1 MNGVLLTVLATA
13 ISAASAPPTSPTLAT
28 EEVALRHARELLRN
42 TPLVDGHNDTAWLIR
57 EDLTAHGAVELYDL
71 RKPGRDETDLAR
83 LRAGGVSA
91 QFWSAWIPSLDA
103 GSARMQLEQIDIARR
118 MIAAYP
124 EVLVFATRASDIQ
137 AAKRAGKIASF
148 LGMENG
154 RALENSL
161 GALRAYYDLGVRYMT
176 LTHGRNT
183 DWADSATD
191 EPKHG
196 GLTAFGREV
205 VREMNRLGMLV
216 DISHVSPAVMNQV
229 LDVSEAPVIFSHS
242 SAKAVTNHPRNVP
255 DEVLRRMAKNG
266 GVVMVTFVPPFVSAE
281 LAEWYRPLEK
291 VMQVSSVAE
300 LHRLEA
306 ERARIAGPPPKATLA
321 QVADH
326 IEHVAKVAGVDH
338 VGIGSDFAGDSG
350 PVGLEDVSR
359 YPYLFAELIRRGWS
373 DTDLKKLAGENFI
386 RAFTEAEVVAARLQ
400 RQRPPSTATIEALD
414 NGK

>member
-1 MNGVLLTVLATA
+1 MRGVLAVV
-13 ISAASAPPTSPTLAT
+13 AALSLLNAAPAAPA
-28 EEVALRHARELLRN
+28 EEDVALRHARELLRKY
-42 TPLVDGHNDTAWLIR
+42 PLVDGHNDTPWLIR
-57 EDLTAHGAVELYDL
+57 DDATSRGVVKLYDF
-71 RKPGRDETDLAR
+71 RKPGRHETDLAR

-91 QFWSAWIPSLDA
+91 QFWSVWIPSLKE

-118 MIAAYP
+118 MIEAYP
-124 EVLVFATRASDIQ
+124 EALVFATRAADIE
-137 AAKRAGKIASF
+137 AAHRAGKIASF

-161 GALRAYYDLGVRYMT
+161 GALRAYYDLGVRYLT

-196 GLTAFGREV
+196 GLTPFGREV

-216 DISHVSPAVMNQV
+216 DISHVSPMVMNQA

-242 SAKAVTNHPRNVP
+242 SAKALTDHPRNVP
-255 DEVLRRMAKNG
+255 DDVLVRMRKNG
-266 GVVMVTFVPPFVSAE
+266 GVVMVTFVPFFVSQKA
-281 LAEWYRPLEK
+281 AEWARPIERKMLGATTTEE
-291 VMQVSSVAE
+291 M
-300 LHRLEA
+300 HRLVVEQTA
-306 ERARIAGPPPKATLA
+306 LFGPPPKATLA

-338 VGIGSDFAGDSG
+338 VGIGSDFDGDGG

-359 YPYLFAELIRRGWS
+359 YPYLFAELIRRGWK
-373 DTDLKKLAGENFI
+373 DADLAKLAGGNLI
-386 RAFTEAEVVAARLQ
+386 RAFTQAEHVAARLQ
-400 RQRPPSTATIEALD
+400 KERPPSTATIELLD
-414 NGK
+414 ASK